1 MKKLPDTCFRLFT
14 ALALAAIALACV
26 TSFSCQ
32 LSPEGITF
40 LRGSYDC
47 PKLLD
52 FSIEGKNELQMTFT
66 QEIEFSE
73 MSIVPAGQQAAATNI
88 VQPSSDMQE
97 VSESPAADDPENS
110 EDSSGKPVTE
120 EKSDYTE
127 ELLPEQTSEQNLVSE
142 AGSGSEGKSEAEITD
157 EPAQTGSTGESSS
170 SSSITILE
178 SASVTETENGTYQ
191 YDLTFSEDFT
201 CDTTYLLYAV
211 VEDEHGNTLSFSS
224 DFTGYNDNL
233 PEIVLSEVRT
243 EWSKPK
249 PEYIELY
256 ILKDGNLGGLYIE
269 VYYSSKVNTYT
280 FPAVDV
286 HQGEYI
292 VLHMRSVDEAAFDET
307 DALDACS
314 APDSCPEARDFWY
327 QSDSKAIGKT
337 GVILL
342 KERGNGPLL
351 DALLYAESSKSSWP
365 KDEMKAAAQAAYMA
379 GIWAD
384 GAEPSNAV
392 CSDKCTSTRT
402 ISRQDYTTGGASSW
416 IVVATSSA
424 TPGAPNSSKRAE

>member
-1 MKKLPDTCFRLFT
+1 MKKLSETGFRLFVAFVLT
-14 ALALAAIALACV
+14 AIVLACV

-66 QEIEFSE
+66 QEVEFSE
-73 MSIVPAGQQAAATNI
+73 MSIVPVEQQVSGVQNSQPAVEQELHAEVVAG
-88 VQPSSDMQE
+88 
-97 VSESPAADDPENS
+97 ESGNN
-110 EDSSGKPVTE
+110 EDS
-120 EKSDYTE
+120 
-127 ELLPEQTSEQNLVSE
+127 LQEQTLETGTDSEVLTAS
-142 AGSGSEGKSEAEITD
+142 SAETST
-157 EPAQTGSTGESSS
+157 QTESDGESITE
-170 SSSITILE
+170 SSITILE
-178 SASVTETENGTYQ
+178 NTSVTETENGTYQ

-211 VEDEHGNTLSFSS
+211 VEDEHGNSLSFSS

-233 PEIVLSEVRT
+233 PEIVLNEVRT

-256 ILKDGNLGGLYIE
+256 VLEDGNLGGLFIE
-269 VYYSSKVNTYT
+269 VYYSTKVNTYT

-286 HQGEYI
+286 HKGEYI

-314 APDSCPEARDFWY
+314 APDSCPNARDFWY
-327 QSDSKAIGKT
+327 QSDAKAIGKT

-351 DALLYAESSKSSWP
+351 DALLYAESSKTTWP
-365 KDEMKAAAQAAYMA
+365 RDEMKAAAQAAYMA
-379 GIWAD
+379 GIWED
-384 GAEPSNAV
+384 GDEPIHAV
-392 CSDKCTSTRT
+392 CSDKCTATRT
-402 ISRQDYTTGGASSW
+402 ISRQDYSAEGASSW

-424 TPGAPNSSKRAE
+424 TPGAQNSTKRAE